1 MRALPAD
8 DRIEVRKEG
17 SQVSVP
23 AVHHD
28 RGHVWRDAHRS
39 AVASLL
45 MVPSMLAWMV
55 LLVPVGWG
63 LQSAL
68 GLDDTQMLYE
78 AGAWGVA
85 AFGAMVVLGAVPP
98 AVGIVLGLR
107 ARRLGERRLGTI
119 GVAANAV
126 VAVPLV
132 LAPVL
137 QVLLA

>member
-1 MRALPAD
+1 MRPVLLA

-17 SQVSVP
+17 IVSVSSI
-23 AVHHD
+23 HRD
-28 RGHVWRDAHRS
+28 RGHFWRDPHRS

-45 MVPSMLAWMV
+45 MLPAMLAWM
-55 LLVPVGWG
+55 LLLMPVGWG

-85 AFGAMVVLGAVPP
+85 AFVVMVVVSAVPPTAGVVLGVN
-98 AVGIVLGLR
+98 

-119 GVAANAV
+119 GVVANAV
-126 VAVPLV
+126 VAVWFV

-137 QVLLA
+137 GALFG